1 MYEPNGEALSFA
13 NYTDVYW
20 YRVTKYGENHKER
33 EYNYSVRNF
42 EKYLNEHPSSVDVI
56 VDSTHTRASI
66 ISNKQDQYKL
76 TKQILTSI
84 NTTINPGSMVEW
96 NDGHWIVY
104 QKEVNPNQ
112 AYNSCYM
119 VECNK
124 KLKWIDEY
132 GVEQEEWA
140 YIFSSKDS
148 IVKQN
153 FRTWNRLITPQP
165 NQWLEML
172 VPAKKTI
179 KMDQKFI
186 IDGRAWFVDEYDATS
201 SKGVTYYSLTEDKI
215 DRMDDNIENGLA
227 NANKL
232 DCYKIAIQDEI
243 SCGLTDNYIISPIV
257 YNDGVIDIQP
267 LGYIIEDRDIASLM
281 LLNNN
286 ATIVPISKGQTTLK
300 IYLINQ
306 PKVFKSIVI
315 NITDMTEQSAVL
327 IGDDSIKTTDF
338 AIYSVYRISDSKI
351 IDPIISFSISDSNL
365 ASGILLDDG
374 TLKIIANEDNK
385 LGVVTVIINTSS
397 NTYTKKIAI
406 RSLW

>member
-1 MYEPNGEALSFA
+1 MHEPDGEALNFA

-84 NTTINPGSMVEW
+84 NTTINPGSIVEW

-132 GVEQEEWA
+132 GIEQEEWA

>member
-1 MYEPNGEALSFA
+1 MHEPDGEALNFA

-56 VDSTHTRASI
+56 IDSTHTRASI

-84 NTTINPGSMVEW
+84 NTTINPGSIVEW

-215 DRMDDNIENGLA
+215 DRMDDSIENGLA

-232 DCYKIAIQDEI
+232 DCYKIVIQDEI

>member
-1 MYEPNGEALSFA
+1 MYEPDGEALNFA

-20 YRVTKYGENHKER
+20 YRITKYGENHKER

-56 VDSTHTRASI
+56 VDSIHMRASI

-84 NTTINPGSMVEW
+84 NTTINPGSIVEW

-215 DRMDDNIENGLA
+215 DRMDDSIENGLA

-232 DCYKIAIQDEI
+232 DCYKIDIQDEI
-243 SCGLTDNYIISPIV
+243 SCGLNDSYIIDPVV
-257 YNDGVIDIQP
+257 YNDGVIDTQP
-267 LGYIIEDRDIASLM
+267 LGYIIEDSSIASLM
-281 LLNNN
+281 SLNNN
-286 ATIVPISKGQTTLK
+286 ATIIPVNKGQTTLK

-338 AIYSVYRISDSKI
+338 AIYTAYKISDSKI
-351 IDPIISFSISDSNL
+351 VDPIVSFSISDSNL

>member
-1 MYEPNGEALSFA
+1 MYEPDGEALNFT

-84 NTTINPGSMVEW
+84 NITINPGSIVEW

-300 IYLINQ
+300 IYLIDQ

-374 TLKIIANEDNK
+374 TLKIIANEDNR
-385 LGVVTVIINTSS
+385 LGIVTAIINTSS

>member
-1 MYEPNGEALSFA
+1 MHEPDGEALNFA

-84 NTTINPGSMVEW
+84 NTTINPGSIVEW

-215 DRMDDNIENGLA
+215 DRMDDSIENGLA

-365 ASGILLDDG
+365 ASGMLLDDG

>member
-1 MYEPNGEALSFA
+1 MYEPDGEALNFA

-42 EKYLNEHPSSVDVI
+42 EKYLNEHPSSVDVM

-84 NTTINPGSMVEW
+84 NTTINPGSIVEW
-96 NDGHWIVY
+96 NDGYWIVY

>member
-1 MYEPNGEALSFA
+1 MHEPDGKALNFA

-84 NTTINPGSMVEW
+84 NTTINPGSIVEW

>member
-1 MYEPNGEALSFA
+1 MYEPDGEALNFA

-56 VDSTHTRASI
+56 VDFTHTRASI

-84 NTTINPGSMVEW
+84 NTTINPGSIVEW

-215 DRMDDNIENGLA
+215 DRMDDSIENGLA

-232 DCYKIAIQDEI
+232 DCYKIVIQDEI

-267 LGYIIEDRDIASLM
+267 LGYIIEDRDVASLM

-315 NITDMTEQSAVL
+315 NITDMTEQSTVL

>member
-1 MYEPNGEALSFA
+1 MHEPDGEALNFA

-20 YRVTKYGENHKER
+20 YRITKYGENHKER

-84 NTTINPGSMVEW
+84 NTTINPGSIVEW

-215 DRMDDNIENGLA
+215 DRMDDNIEDGLA

>member
-1 MYEPNGEALSFA
+1 MHEPDGETLNFA

-84 NTTINPGSMVEW
+84 NTTINPGSIVEW

>member
-1 MYEPNGEALSFA
+1 MYEPDGEALNFA

-20 YRVTKYGENHKER
+20 YRITKYGENHKER

-84 NTTINPGSMVEW
+84 NTIINPGSIVEW

-201 SKGVTYYSLTEDKI
+201 SKGVIYYSLTEDKI

-397 NTYTKKIAI
+397 NTYTKKISI

>member
-1 MYEPNGEALSFA
+1 MHEPDGEALNFA

-84 NTTINPGSMVEW
+84 NTTINPGSIVEW

-338 AIYSVYRISDSKI
+338 AIYSVYRISNSKI

-397 NTYTKKIAI
+397 NTYTKKISI

>member
-1 MYEPNGEALSFA
+1 MHEPDGEALNFA

-56 VDSTHTRASI
+56 VDSTHMRASI

-84 NTTINPGSMVEW
+84 NTTINPGSIVEW

-215 DRMDDNIENGLA
+215 DRMDDSIENGLA

-267 LGYIIEDRDIASLM
+267 LGYIIEDRDVASLM

>member
-1 MYEPNGEALSFA
+1 MHEPDGEALNFA

-84 NTTINPGSMVEW
+84 NTTINPGSIVEW

-406 RSLW
+406 KSLW

>member
-1 MYEPNGEALSFA
+1 MHEPDGEALNFA

-56 VDSTHTRASI
+56 IDSTHTRASI

-84 NTTINPGSMVEW
+84 NTTINPGSIVEW

-215 DRMDDNIENGLA
+215 DRMDDSIENGLA

-397 NTYTKKIAI
+397 NTYTKKITI

>member
-1 MYEPNGEALSFA
+1 MYEPDGEALNFA

-20 YRVTKYGENHKER
+20 YRITKYGENHKER

-84 NTTINPGSMVEW
+84 NTIINPGSIVEW

-215 DRMDDNIENGLA
+215 DRMDDSIENGLA
-227 NANKL
+227 NTNKL

-397 NTYTKKIAI
+397 NTYTKKISI

>member
-1 MYEPNGEALSFA
+1 MHEPDGKALSFA
-13 NYTDVYW
+13 NYTDIYW

-84 NTTINPGSMVEW
+84 NTIINPGSIVEW

-201 SKGVTYYSLTEDKI
+201 SKGVIYYSLTEDKI

-397 NTYTKKIAI
+397 NTYTKKISI

>member
-1 MYEPNGEALSFA
+1 MHEPDGETLNFA

-56 VDSTHTRASI
+56 VDSTHMRASI

-84 NTTINPGSMVEW
+84 NTTINPGSIVEW

-215 DRMDDNIENGLA
+215 DRMDDSIENGLA

>member
-1 MYEPNGEALSFA
+1 MYEPDGETLNFA

-84 NTTINPGSMVEW
+84 NTTINPGSIVEW

-243 SCGLTDNYIISPIV
+243 SCGLTDNYIISPLV
-257 YNDGVIDIQP
+257 YNDGVIDTQP
-267 LGYIIEDRDIASLM
+267 LGYIIEDKDVASLM

>member
-1 MYEPNGEALSFA
+1 MHEPDGEALNFA

-20 YRVTKYGENHKER
+20 YRITKYGENHKER

-84 NTTINPGSMVEW
+84 NTIINPGSIVEW

-132 GVEQEEWA
+132 GIEQEEWA

>member
-1 MYEPNGEALSFA
+1 MYEPDGEALNFA

-20 YRVTKYGENHKER
+20 YRITKYGENHKER

-84 NTTINPGSMVEW
+84 NTIINPGSIVEW

-215 DRMDDNIENGLA
+215 DRMDDNIEDGLA

>member
-1 MYEPNGEALSFA
+1 MYEPDGEALNFA

-20 YRVTKYGENHKER
+20 YRITKYGENHKER

-84 NTTINPGSMVEW
+84 NTIINPGSIVEW

-257 YNDGVIDIQP
+257 YNDGVIDTQP

-385 LGVVTVIINTSS
+385 LGVVTAIINTSS

>member
-1 MYEPNGEALSFA
+1 MYEPDGEALNFT

-56 VDSTHTRASI
+56 IDSTHTRASI

-84 NTTINPGSMVEW
+84 NTIINPGSIVEW

-232 DCYKIAIQDEI
+232 DCYKIDIQDEI
-243 SCGLTDNYIISPIV
+243 SCGLNDSYIINPVV
-257 YNDGVIDIQP
+257 YNDGVIDTQP
-267 LGYIIEDRDIASLM
+267 LGYIIEDRSVASLM
-281 LLNNN
+281 SLNNN
-286 ATIVPISKGQTTLK
+286 ATIIPVSKGQTTLK

>member
-1 MYEPNGEALSFA
+1 MHEPDGEALNFA

-84 NTTINPGSMVEW
+84 NTTINPGSIVEW

-201 SKGVTYYSLTEDKI
+201 SKGVIYYSLTEDKI
-215 DRMDDNIENGLA
+215 DRMDDSIENGLA
-227 NANKL
+227 NVNKL
-232 DCYKIAIQDEI
+232 DCYKIVIQDEI

>member
-1 MYEPNGEALSFA
+1 MYEPDGEALNFA

-397 NTYTKKIAI
+397 NTYTKKITI